1 MCHQTS
7 SQNAHRPSL
16 VEQSINGRSAIR
28 RFVRFFVS
36 TSSLLFLFVMV
47 MPSAQDLRA
56 QDNRKPQSNKPV
68 APSRLAVDSL
78 QFEGQLLVG
87 FIIKQND
94 ESVVMA
100 VERDWLRSA
109 HPTLINRFLTIEAK
123 AMKGILKRYRARF
136 DDWLDDVAANESLAK
151 EIDSEFA
158 RVIEEN
164 EGEALQRKQF
174 LLISFD
180 RTSVSKLRNQP
191 IKKKRIAALAWD
203 NRIEHVSTKSH
214 TDLLREL
221 RDMKIDLEDAYFDLS
236 GEMPAA
242 DLTDRQ
248 WQVRRGI
255 YEFEYTG
262 GMEFQGQGG
271 KLFLVGDDAN
281 IQQVMASMMGG
292 SMLGGSNS
300 NSIAKLGRELGLPEF
315 AGVPRE
321 KDWIKEVTDKA
332 DKKDCRSVLVKRI
345 LDGNNSDIV
354 TVEATLLIKA
364 RKKWETVKQVSY
376 SAKLSDQT
384 AEQLQAIK
392 RDPQVQQAL
401 GIAEQLGLGGGML
414 DRALQKGA
422 ATHEAVKK
430 VGDMIQLL
438 ISENTRRIEAPWSLN

>member
-7 SQNAHRPSL
+7 SPNAHRLSL
-16 VEQSINGRSAIR
+16 VEQSINGRSATR
-28 RFVRFFVS
+28 RFVRFSVLIA
-36 TSSLLFLFVMV
+36 SLSILFVMV
-47 MPSAQDLRA
+47 LPTNHVLRA
-56 QDNRKPQSNKPV
+56 QDNLGAKKTKPV

-78 QFEGQLLVG
+78 QHEGKLFVG
-87 FIIKQND
+87 FIVKQND

-100 VERDWLRSA
+100 VEREWLRST
-109 HPTLINRFLTIEAK
+109 HPSLINRYLTIETK
-123 AMKGILKRYRARF
+123 AMQGIIKRFRNRF
-136 DDWLDDVAANESLAK
+136 DDWSGDVAANESLAK
-151 EIDSEFA
+151 DIASEFN
-158 RVIEEN
+158 RIIEEN
-164 EGEALQRKQF
+164 KGEALQRKRF
-174 LLISFD
+174 MLLSFD
-180 RTSVSKLRNQP
+180 RQSVSKVRNQP

-203 NRIEHVSTKSH
+203 NRVERVSTKSH
-214 TDLLREL
+214 ADLLREL
-221 RDMKIDLEDAYFDLS
+221 RDLKVDLEDAYFDLS
-236 GEMPAA
+236 GDMPAA

-248 WQVRRGI
+248 WHVRRGI

-262 GMEFQGQGG
+262 EMEFQGQGDQ
-271 KLFLVGDDAN
+271 LFLIGDDTN
-281 IQQVMASMMGG
+281 IPQVMASMMGG
-292 SMLGGSNS
+292 SMLGGANS

-321 KDWIKEVTDKA
+321 KDWIKEVTDEA

-392 RDPQVQQAL
+392 RDPQVQQAI
-401 GIAEQLGLGGGML
+401 GIAEKLGLGAGMM

-422 ATHEAVKK
+422 ATHEAIKK